1 MTSPR
6 DDLLAK
12 IADLLD
18 AYEDSTKNDAVV
30 GAYLTFGEASD
41 RPDSEKVWEWDG
53 RGFSPKDYLEVRV
66 KPSAQAKVVPIAGG
80 E

>member
-6 DDLLAK
+6 DALLAK
-12 IADLLD
+12 MAELLD
-18 AYEDSTKNDAVV
+18 AYETSTKSEVVV

-41 RPDSEKVWEWDG
+41 HSDSEEVWEWDG
-53 RGFSPKDYLEVRV
+53 REFSPKDYLEVRV
-66 KPSAQAKVVPIAGG
+66 KPSAQAKVVSTGGG